1 MQAVQYLCAFQDR
14 QLTLAEANSPYLP
27 PEQRVAARRFARQ
40 VLALS
45 SRQLALLNRLGC
57 ERRRKQEDARHRA
70 AVAEAE
76 RQRGGIPR
84 SDFSAGGIVPSLPDK
99 ETGTAAAVGTAEA
112 GSPVPAAP
120 PDPEGP

>member
-1 MQAVQYLCAFQDR
+1 M
-14 QLTLAEANSPYLP
+14 
-27 PEQRVAARRFARQ
+27 AARRFARQ

-112 GSPVPAAP
+112 GSPMPAVPP
-120 PDPEGP
+120 GPEGALNHHERRALASRRRKARKRLAGAA